1 MNTLLTNIEAG
12 KGLGK
17 LGTSYNGLSSGMQGL
32 LGAAGSAVGNIGGS
46 IIGGGYS
53 SGAGSVFSNLG
64 NLASAIPGPWGMVA
78 SAGLGLLGGL
88 TNRMFG
94 SKLNQENINAVE
106 NNIGNML
113 SFNSNAGDF
122 DSLNQNILSSPAS
135 MRFNSKFIGSDG
147 WFSSKASDK
156 YRDLLDRQTQ
166 AKLFVDASIKNNASN
181 LQTTQGQNLMAISA
195 AYGGPLNMRKGVLT
209 PFGNR
214 FSFGGVENKMH
225 TNGGDWSN
233 GLTFIDN
240 GGTHEGNPYNGVLMG
255 VDPQGIPNLVEEGE
269 VVWDDYVFSNRL
281 KVPKAVRNKYK
292 LRGKKNLTFADAVK
306 NLQKEAEERP
316 NDPISNRGLDAMLSR
331 LASSQEEKRQKD
343 YIAQLKRHPELLEQ
357 ELAQQEQTPEVM
369 GLPMA
374 KGGDIHIDKN
384 KRGTFTKAANER
396 GLGVQEFAS
405 KVLANPDNYSE
416 SMRKK
421 AQFAKNAASWK
432 HGLGGNLFAIGGIPF
447 TIGTTPFME
456 PAEPTKLDYAN
467 LSPKQLGVTQDEY
480 NWWKGLTDYQR
491 ILAGNYYYPG
501 ETGSRDWANS
511 ALYNPD
517 VQEGRH
523 ILSWASK
530 LDSKGQDNSGGS
542 NLAVK
547 RAYAARDSKTGNV
560 VVPKDSPI
568 TTMPSIQFKD
578 RRNLATEFPSPTLT
592 PEQQSSISRGVQIQ
606 QIQSTR
612 NNNGSNNN
620 NDSSWL
626 TGLRYVPVLGA
637 GLNVFTDLMGWTNKP
652 DYSNAE
658 AVLNASRGIRN
669 VKFNPIGDYM
679 KYTPMDRM
687 FYLNQLNA
695 NAGAS
700 RRALLNT
707 AGNRGTA
714 AASILASDYNTIGNI
729 GKLAREA
736 EEYNLKQ
743 RQLVSDFNR
752 GTNQFNSEGSLK
764 AQQANMGGDE
774 VRMRAAMEAARM
786 RDTVDQRVGA
796 ARSANLT
803 NFLQSLG
810 DIGWE
815 EYNRNMANSVF
826 GYGIGRSGNAYY
838 KYLRDNWDS
847 LTEEE
852 KKQALAQRAL
862 AGKKG
867 GYLTIKKRR

>member
-53 SGAGSVFSNLG
+53 SGAGTVFSNLG

-181 LQTTQGQNLMAISA
+181 LQTSQGQNIMAKQI
-195 AYGGPLNMRKGVLT
+195 AYGGPLNMRRGVLT

-214 FSFGGVENKMH
+214 FSYGGIENKLH
-225 TNGGDWSN
+225 TSGGDWSN
-233 GLTFIDN
+233 NLTFIDN
-240 GGTHEGNPYNGVLMG
+240 GDTHENNPYNGVLMG
-255 VDPQGIPNLVEEGE
+255 FDSQGIPNLVEEGE
-269 VVWDDYVFSNRL
+269 VVWNDYVFSNRL
-281 KVPKAVRNKYK
+281 KVPKAVRNKYR
-292 LRGKKNLTFADAVK
+292 LRGKKDLTFADAVK
-306 NLQKEAEERP
+306 NAQKEAEERP
-316 NDPISNRGLDAMLSR
+316 NDPISKRGLDAVLTR
-331 LASSQEEKRQKD
+331 LANSQEEKRQKN
-343 YIAQLKRHPELLEQ
+343 YIAKLKRHPELLEQ

-374 KGGDIHIDKN
+374 NGGGIHIDKS

-405 KVLANPDNYSE
+405 RVLANPDNYSE
-416 SMRKK
+416 ALRKK
-421 AQFAKNAASWK
+421 AQFAKNAAGWK
-432 HGLGGNLFAIGGIPF
+432 HGLGGNLFWPGGQLDTNSFEPQDILKLGEGPLNYNSYF
-447 TIGTTPFME
+447 TDFFDTSNNDNNQQTV
-456 PAEPTKLDYAN
+456 N
-467 LSPKQLGVTQDEY
+467 LPPKPY
-480 NWWKGLTDYQR
+480 NDIVR
-491 ILAGNYYYPG
+491 
-501 ETGSRDWANS
+501 
-511 ALYNPD
+511 
-517 VQEGRH
+517 
-523 ILSWASK
+523 
-530 LDSKGQDNSGGS
+530 DNSY
-542 NLAVK
+542 NLAWAL
-547 RAYAARDSKTGNV
+547 RRSNV
-560 VVPKDSPI
+560 SGLA
-568 TTMPSIQFKD
+568 PSIST
-578 RRNLATEFPSPTLT
+578 ASVTPTLT
-592 PEQQSSISRGVQIQ
+592 STQKTDIKRGVQIPQ
-606 QIQSTR
+606 TQSTR
-612 NNNGSNNN
+612 NN

-626 TGLRYVPVLGA
+626 TGLRYIPVLGA
-637 GLNVFTDLMGWTNKP
+637 GVNVFTDLMGWTNKP

-658 AVLNASRGIRN
+658 AVLNASRGVRD
-669 VKFNPIGDYM
+669 VKFTPIGDYM

-707 AGNRGTA
+707 AGNRGAA

-743 RQLVSDFNR
+743 RQLVTDFNR
-752 GTNQFNSEGSLK
+752 GTNQFNSEGALK
-764 AQQANMGGDE
+764 AQQANLGASE
-774 VRMRAAMEAARM
+774 VRLRAAMEAARM

-838 KYLRDNWDS
+838 KWLNDNWDS
-847 LTEEE
+847 LTDDE
-852 KKQALAQRAL
+852 KKEALRQGARR
-862 AGKKG
+862 GNNG
-867 GYLTIKKRR
+867 GYLTIKRKK